1 VPAVPPCGP
10 SEHRL
15 QARVVPVNI
24 SWREFA
30 SVFSGLPGSS
40 ERNPPHRRRLC
51 SRSLVFDQT
60 ERAPTMKRV
69 LPATLAMAI
78 TLAVVLAP
86 GSTARAGPIEDP
98 EGIINSLKANGYRV
112 IVTRVGSDHP
122 SQCTVQS
129 VSQQSAVT
137 NVQPGRNMRNQPTS
151 LPTVSHK
158 IAYVTLAC

>member
-1 VPAVPPCGP
+1 
-10 SEHRL
+10 
-15 QARVVPVNI
+15 
-24 SWREFA
+24 
-30 SVFSGLPGSS
+30 
-40 ERNPPHRRRLC
+40 
-51 SRSLVFDQT
+51 
-60 ERAPTMKRV
+60 MKRA

-78 TLAVVLAP
+78 TLAVVAP
-86 GSTARAGPIEDP
+86 VSTARAGPIEDP

>member
-1 VPAVPPCGP
+1 
-10 SEHRL
+10 
-15 QARVVPVNI
+15 
-24 SWREFA
+24 
-30 SVFSGLPGSS
+30 
-40 ERNPPHRRRLC
+40 
-51 SRSLVFDQT
+51 
-60 ERAPTMKRV
+60 MKRV
-69 LPATLAMAI
+69 LQATAGLAI
-78 TLAVVLAP
+78 TLAMVLAP
-86 GSTARAGPIEDP
+86 GSAARAGPIEDP

-151 LPTVSHK
+151 LPTISHK